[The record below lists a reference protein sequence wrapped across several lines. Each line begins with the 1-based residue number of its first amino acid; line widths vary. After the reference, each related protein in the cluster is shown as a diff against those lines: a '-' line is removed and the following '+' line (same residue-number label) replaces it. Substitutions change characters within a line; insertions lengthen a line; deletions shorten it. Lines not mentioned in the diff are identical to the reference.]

1 MGERLCGS
9 KNRGWAAEAVSAGRA
24 DPDYLLVTGLYN
36 GNARLTPFVADCR
49 TKEIVRK
56 FENTFYVVW
65 SHQASVAYAAETE
78 ADVKSQQSRILIK
91 ACDIVSGEEKT
102 ILTAE
107 GIIGDIKNSSD
118 GKHVIIEIYKDYT
131 VSYFYSYDERTGK
144 ITDITQGKAV
154 QMKYADSIDGKHCF
168 ICKEKKSTGEIL
180 AIPDGEAL
188 DCAEVYLPAGK
199 ATLEDGFAIGGKLF
213 VLMTEKVFLKYESF
227 IENPVLLA
235 FDGEGFEILE
245 GKQDG
250 QTSKIMV
257 EQLWAASV
265 GDGRKV
271 PYFVVRRKDAEPDG
285 NHPVWIYAYGGI
297 YVLANIRGGAEF
309 GSEWHEEGMKMQKKN
324 CYYDFIGITE
334 QLIADGGRDKSESRY
349 PAVPTED
356 SLCQRS

>member
-1 MGERLCGS
+1 M
-9 KNRGWAAEAVSAGRA
+9 
-24 DPDYLLVTGLYN
+24 
-36 GNARLTPFVADCR
+36 
-49 TKEIVRK
+49 
-56 FENTFYVVW
+56 VW

-213 VLMTEKVFLKYESF
+213 VVMTENVCYKLIRVEEAKAVEIDLPGKMGTVTVNGRTQEKVFLKYESF

-250 QTSKIMV
+250 QTSEIMV